1 MPSPARLFIDTSYVL
16 ALYNKGDQF
25 HERCV
30 KAMTMA
36 KAARQLITTDA
47 VLLEIGNAFAAIS
60 RRSQGARII
69 RDFLYSPQ
77 VKVEHLTPE
86 YFSKALELYEQR
98 SDKAWGMV
106 DCFSFI
112 VMKKFRVSH
121 SLSTDHHF
129 LQAGFKI
136 IP

>member
-1 MPSPARLFIDTSYVL
+1 MPSPTRLFVDTSYVL

-30 KAMTMA
+30 KAMPVA
-36 KAARQLITTDA
+36 QAAHQLITTDA
-47 VLLEIGNAFAAIS
+47 VLMEIGNAFAAIS
-60 RRSQGARII
+60 RRTQGARII
-69 RDFLYSPQ
+69 RDFLHSPQ
-77 VKVEHLTPE
+77 VKVELLTPE
-86 YFSKALELYEQR
+86 YFSEALELYEQR

-112 VMKKFRVSH
+112 VMKKFRVIH
-121 SLSTDHHF
+121 TLSTDRHF
-129 LQAGFKI
+129 QQAGFRI